1 LSKISEKGY
10 LYIAFG
16 EAFTKEALMSIKS
29 LKRYNEEPVAL
40 FTDREQ
46 DETFKGL
53 VDVYAKIDPKHIRA
67 KVDFISQTPFKKTIY
82 LDSDTLIVRN
92 ISDMFDV
99 LDRFDVAVTNDYA
112 RKRTKYSKIVPE
124 YSEIP
129 YAFSEVN
136 GGIMAYNDSLASNT
150 FLAMWREYFYKYFK
164 ETNGWDQVS
173 LRIALWKSNVRI
185 HHFPFEYNIRSKGNR
200 EKQDR
205 FKHEFGEQHMAA
217 RIYHLHYENSDVHNG
232 KFKYSL
238 EELEEF
244 EKSIIEQSVWY

>member
-1 LSKISEKGY
+1 MEKLERGF

-29 LKRYNEEPVAL
+29 LKRFNNEPVAL
-40 FTDREQ
+40 FTDRAQ
-46 DETFKGL
+46 DETFEGL
-53 VDVYAKIDPKHIRA
+53 VDLYAKIEPQHIRA
-67 KVDFISQTPFKKTIY
+67 KVDFISQSPFKNTIY

-99 LDRFDVAVTNDYA
+99 LKRFDVAVTNDYA

-136 GGIMAYNDSLASNT
+136 GGIMAYNDSLTTNT

-173 LRIALWKSNVRI
+173 LRISLWRSNVRI
-185 HHFPFEYNIRSKGNR
+185 HHFPFEYNIRSTANR

-205 FKHEFGEQHMAA
+205 FKHEFGEQHMAP
-217 RIYHLHYENSDVHNG
+217 RIYHLHYDSEVHHG
-232 KFKYSL
+232 KFKYKTDQ
-238 EELEEF
+238 LEEF
-244 EKSIIEQSVWY
+244 EKDIIEQAVSY